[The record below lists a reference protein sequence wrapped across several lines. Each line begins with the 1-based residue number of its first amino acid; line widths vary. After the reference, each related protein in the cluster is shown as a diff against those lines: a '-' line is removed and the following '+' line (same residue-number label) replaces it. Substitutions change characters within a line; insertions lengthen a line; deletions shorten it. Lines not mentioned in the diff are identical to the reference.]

1 MVPEPADRWSDI
13 HLRQLTPV
21 VVQQALDEVRAGNID
36 LETAV
41 QWVADMAWAEGR
53 NSGLAEGTSP
63 APNRAPTGGR
73 ATPFV
78 HSNHRSGKDV
88 LNADIEGDS
97 RARDV
102 S

>member
-1 MVPEPADRWSDI
+1 MLPEPADEWTDI

-36 LETAV
+36 LETALR
-41 QWVADMAWAEGR
+41 WVADMAWAEGR
-53 NSGLAEGTSP
+53 GSGLAEGPSA
-63 APNRAPTGGR
+63 APDRVPTGSR
-73 ATPFV
+73 ATPIV
-78 HSNHRSGKDV
+78 HSSHPGGKDV
-88 LNADIEGDS
+88 LDDDAATDS